1 MYKKKNEIYNKKYR
15 NSMWSCENNELSS
28 MLYQRF
34 ITYSPELRYREQ
46 RTPFVGPW
54 KGSGGGGGRIK
65 SKGKKS
71 RDSMADRKRGGVG
84 A

>member
-1 MYKKKNEIYNKKYR
+1 
-15 NSMWSCENNELSS
+15 MWSCENNELSS

-54 KGSGGGGGRIK
+54 KGSGGRGGGAPKNERKEEAGIK
-65 SKGKKS
+65 
-71 RDSMADRKRGGVG
+71 GGT
-84 A
+84 